1 MGLDRVR
8 LMITGSAPLSAHV
21 MEFLRIVF
29 CCQVSEGYGQTECG
43 GACTVTDPLDYA
55 SLGHVGAPLA
65 SNEIKLVSVPDL
77 GYLVADVA
85 HGEERDAAGA
95 VVKAGV
101 PCEGRGEVCVRGPNV
116 FPGYFK
122 DAANTAEALDADGW
136 LHTGDIGLWD
146 LRGHLRIVDRKK
158 NMFKLSQGEYVAA
171 EKVENAILS
180 SWVQQAFVHGDSL
193 HSMLVAIVVVNP
205 DTLKPWAAA
214 AGKAGAS
221 AAELA
226 ADPALRELVLKD
238 IAASGKT
245 RGLQGFEIPKGIHI
259 EPTAWTPDDVLTPT
273 FKLKRKD
280 AKARY
285 QKEIDE
291 LYSKLEAIAGR
302 RDLKQGAAH

>member
-1 MGLDRVR
+1 ML
-8 LMITGSAPLSAHV
+8 TGSAPMSAHV

-29 CCQVSEGYGQTECG
+29 CCQVAEGYGQTECG
-43 GACTVTDPLDYA
+43 GACTVTDPADLA
-55 SLGHVGAPLA
+55 SLGHVGPPLA

-77 GYLVADVA
+77 GYLVSDVS

-95 VVKAGV
+95 LVKAGT

-116 FPGYFK
+116 FPGYYK

-146 LRGHLRIVDRKK
+146 ARGHLRIVDRKK

-193 HSMLVAIVVVNP
+193 HSMLIAVVVPNP
-205 DTLKPWAAA
+205 DTLRPWAAA
-214 AGKAGAS
+214 AGKPAGATP
-221 AAELA
+221 AELC
-226 ADPALRELVLKD
+226 ADPALRDIILKD
-238 IAASGKT
+238 IVTHGKAH
-245 RGLQGFEIPKGIHI
+245 GLQGFEIPKGIHI
-259 EPTAWTPDDVLTPT
+259 EPTAWTPEDLLTPT
-273 FKLKRKD
+273 FKLKRKE

-285 QKEIDE
+285 GKEIDA
-291 LYSKLEAIAGR
+291 LYAKLEAVAGR
-302 RDLKQGAAH
+302 TNVKQGANH